1 MQRSISGPMIF
12 PFLLLSILSSCV
24 NVTVKGEPETVLEI
38 TPDLQATAKAMLEE
52 AGSGEEFST
61 MEKVEQALP
70 QATATIP
77 PAPTATQ
84 YIPEGQ
90 LAYFN
95 FEEIPQGIEKEIHEG
110 ITVRKPESFG
120 MEITLDRDENYVLYA
135 EVEGHPDGNVSTYVK
150 NVTPPQETVA
160 LVGCRVTQGEKNAE
174 EELDKTFSSYTVE
187 FRFDGQARL
196 VKQVE
201 GNNSLL
207 VDWTTVTSMNPGET
221 YDQLYLLCD
230 GARLLFMVNATPV
243 FDLQD
248 NTLTEGDFA
257 IGVGRN
263 PNGGETVI
271 RFDKFSVFEP

>member
-1 MQRSISGPMIF
+1 MQGSIFRSIIF
-12 PFLLLSILSSCV
+12 PFLLISILSSCV

-52 AGSGEEFST
+52 AGSGEELST
-61 MEKVEQALP
+61 IEKVEQALP

-95 FEEIPQGIEKEIHEG
+95 FEDLEQGWEKKRGEG
-110 ITVRKPESFG
+110 ITLRKPDTFG
-120 MEITLDRDENYVLYA
+120 IEIAVERDVDYHLATGV
-135 EVEGHPDGNVSTYVK
+135 VGHPDGNISTYVF
-150 NVTPPQETVA
+150 NISPPDESVA
-160 LVGCRVTQGEKNAE
+160 FISCRVEIGEYSTDE
-174 EELDKTFSSYTVE
+174 FESSAKSEYRAE
-187 FRFDGQARL
+187 FRFDGRARI
-196 VKQVE
+196 VKKVNE
-201 GNNSLL
+201 KESILA
-207 VDWTTVTSMNPGET
+207 DWTTVTSMNPEGV

-230 GARLLFMVNATPV
+230 GPRLLFMVNATPV

-263 PNGGETVI
+263 PNRGETVI
-271 RFDKFSVFEP
+271 RFDKVAVFEP